1 MKYEY
6 VSVDLYLASRIL
18 SCIRAEAAGTRHVP
32 LQPKRASILTH
43 DSRTTRRASNT
54 GDADD
59 DGDAGL
65 RGSLLRFFLQTC
77 RGTFN
82 NRRLRCM
89 EIKPLSRV
97 SFVSLVILRSIS
109 ELL

>member
-43 DSRTTRRASNT
+43 DSRTTRRASNA

-59 DGDAGL
+59 DDDAGL
-65 RGSLLRFFLQTC
+65 HGSLLRFFFKLA
-77 RGTFN
+77 GE
-82 NRRLRCM
+82 RLTIGGCGAW
-89 EIKPLSRV
+89 K
-97 SFVSLVILRSIS
+97 
-109 ELL
+109 